1 MEKKQGGKFRVGNK
15 VWLEHTGEEATI
27 TKIDPTGLLYVNAGG
42 HVIPVF
48 MSQVSK
54 RLPEPTKPLVQSA
67 VAEKKKEEVPTIAID
82 KTKITKPKISLVFI
96 PQRLKDGEITRY
108 ELGLLNETKQA
119 TLALVIVVK
128 HNGEEKVIEKRLGEE
143 SYLKLDAFAAEV
155 LNDINSVLIR
165 FEPDDRMLNVFE
177 TNQKIKAAS
186 FIRKNALVE
195 SLGTEAFVY
204 ELLERFEKAPVKVDI
219 YENIF
224 DEPNKKKPHSTK
236 PLTQPNKPSTNVEQQ
251 TESQPT
257 NGISDWRLHHL
268 RQLMLERPMQK
279 ETVPIRQVKD
289 VDLHIENIL
298 PSHKG
303 MLPMDILLT
312 QIEHFRKALDH
323 AIVSGQKVFYV
334 IHGLGGGKLKKEI
347 EKVLKQHP
355 EVTSFN
361 NSWHPKYG
369 HGATEVHLK

>member
-1 MEKKQGGKFRVGNK
+1 MEKKQGGKFKVGNK

-54 RLPEPTKPLVQSA
+54 HLPESIKPLKEIA
-67 VAEKKKEEVPTIAID
+67 AAEKKKEEVPTIAID
-82 KTKITKPKISLVFI
+82 KTKIKKRKISLVFI
-96 PQRLKDGEITRY
+96 PQRLKDGEIVRY
-108 ELGLLNETKQA
+108 ELGLLNETKDA

-128 HNGEEKVIEKRLGEE
+128 NNGEEKVVEKRLGDE

-155 LNDINSVLIR
+155 LNDIHSVLIR
-165 FEPDDRMLNVFE
+165 FEPDDRMLDVFQTE
-177 TNQKIKAAS
+177 QKIKAAS

-195 SLGTEAFVY
+195 PLGTEAFVY
-204 ELLERFEKAPVKVDI
+204 ELLEQFSKAPVKVDI
-219 YENIF
+219 YKDIF
-224 DEPNKKKPHSTK
+224 KEPNKKKPHAASLPPTK
-236 PLTQPNKPSTNVEQQ
+236 AEPP
-251 TESQPT
+251 TEVKT
-257 NGISDWRLHHL
+257 ENGISDWRLDHL
-268 RQLMLERPMQK
+268 RQLMLDKPMQK
-279 ETVPIRQVKD
+279 ETVPIRQVKE

-298 PSHKG
+298 PSHDG

-334 IHGLGGGKLKKEI
+334 VHGFGTGKLKKEI
-347 EKVLKQHP
+347 EKILVQHP
-355 EVTSFN
+355 EVASFN
-361 NSWHPKYG
+361 NSFHPRYG
-369 HGATEVHLK
+369 HGATEVHLKQ